1 MTAVS
6 RKLKAYLFKTW
17 KDEEERKF
25 SEISRLIKS
34 DLATETADVLA
45 IMGQL
50 QDFGHILRT

>member
-50 QDFGHILRT
+50 QDFGQIL